1 MIAICI
7 KTMYIT
13 LFMLR
18 KSLGRQ
24 KKSNVCGCLLKW
36 EMGIGVGGV
45 LLYKC
50 IV

>member
-7 KTMYIT
+7 KTMYIYIC
-13 LFMLR
+13 LENLLED
-18 KSLGRQ
+18 K

-45 LLYKC
+45 FLYTC